1 MKITAGRYLLRVLF
15 FVLVLGGAKTSASV
29 YEIAYNDGIG
39 SFDLTLGSS
48 GPNGSFQ
55 VTDIAGTSTLHGIF
69 TLGGVGNDPGY
80 DLFERGVA
88 GR

>member
-1 MKITAGRYLLRVLF
+1 MKITARRYLLTALF

-39 SFDLTLGSS
+39 SFDLTLTLGGS

-55 VTDIAGTSTLHGIF
+55 VTEIAGTSTLPGIF
-69 TLGGVGNDPGY
+69 HSWRCRQRSRL
-80 DLFERGVA
+80 R
-88 GR
+88 